1 MPYSFAKS
9 VVLAGVAG
17 LALGVAGMAVAQSRD
32 PAYAAARSS
41 GQVGEQRDGYLGV
54 IGNASADV
62 RAMVR
67 DINNKRRALYTSKA
81 ASLNSTIDEYAF
93 TTGCRLILETAPGE
107 KYQGLDGSW
116 QTRGAGAPERD
127 PKCP

>member
-116 QTRGAGAPERD
+116 KTRGAGAPERD